1 MVFLKVIKRESRLD
15 KIRLE
20 SACDFTI
27 FKLVNS
33 MKLGIMNVE
42 EESDF
47 GLVVI
52 RARVREV
59 DVYDVEFKLTG

>member
-20 SACDFTI
+20 SARDFTI